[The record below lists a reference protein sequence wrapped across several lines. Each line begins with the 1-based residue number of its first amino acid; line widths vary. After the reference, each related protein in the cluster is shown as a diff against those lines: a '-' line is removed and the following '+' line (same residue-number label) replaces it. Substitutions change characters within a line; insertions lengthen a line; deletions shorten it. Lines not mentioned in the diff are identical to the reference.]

1 MAEHNIVVFTGDH
14 CGPEVIKAVEDN
26 SPTAGKFNLNHLLLG
41 GCSIDKTGSPL
52 TDKALAAA
60 KASNTIL
67 LSTISGRL
75 ADELLGDILSDEAS
89 AITGS
94 IGLFP
99 SASLCVVAEV
109 GSKVLSI
116 YEPIHV
122 LQYSLNLP
130 HEAKVIEDAVSATI
144 DTGLRTKDMGG
155 STGTAEAGDT
165 IVAEA
170 ERLQGGNRGGGM
182 EDIKKKVALRKPRDN
197 IIYKAATM
205 RLSTLVAGLF
215 AGLVTN
221 VAATALTYKLDA
233 NEKACFHTTTKK
245 QGEKIAFY
253 FAVQSGGS
261 FDVDYVVEGPNGK
274 IIMDGQKERQGD
286 FVFSANV
293 VGDYSFCFDNEMST
307 FAEKFVDFEIA
318 VENESRAQLPS
329 KQGTTP
335 EQTSILE
342 DSIFK
347 VSGQLST
354 ISRNQK
360 YFRTRENRNFA
371 TVNSTEGRIINFSMI
386 QIGLIICMGAL
397 QVFVVRFF
405 FQGARKGYV

>member
-1 MAEHNIVVFTGDH
+1 
-14 CGPEVIKAVEDN
+14 
-26 SPTAGKFNLNHLLLG
+26 
-41 GCSIDKTGSPL
+41 
-52 TDKALAAA
+52 
-60 KASNTIL
+60 
-67 LSTISGRL
+67 
-75 ADELLGDILSDEAS
+75 
-89 AITGS
+89 
-94 IGLFP
+94 
-99 SASLCVVAEV
+99 
-109 GSKVLSI
+109 
-116 YEPIHV
+116 
-122 LQYSLNLP
+122 
-130 HEAKVIEDAVSATI
+130 
-144 DTGLRTKDMGG
+144 
-155 STGTAEAGDT
+155 
-165 IVAEA
+165 
-170 ERLQGGNRGGGM
+170 
-182 EDIKKKVALRKPRDN
+182 
-197 IIYKAATM
+197 M

-286 FVFSANV
+286 FVFS
-293 VGDYSFCFDNEMST
+293 
-307 FAEKFVDFEIA
+307 
-318 VENESRAQLPS
+318 

-386 QIGLIICMGAL
+386 QIGLIICMGADPDRSDYL
-397 QVFVVRFF
+397 HGCPTG
-405 FQGARKGYV
+405 GARKGYV